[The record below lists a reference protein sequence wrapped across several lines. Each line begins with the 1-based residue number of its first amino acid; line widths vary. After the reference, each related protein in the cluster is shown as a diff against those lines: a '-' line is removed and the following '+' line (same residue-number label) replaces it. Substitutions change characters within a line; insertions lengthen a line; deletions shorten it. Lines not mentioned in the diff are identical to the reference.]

1 MFSAAVIAAILALVV
16 TGVRGGVLP
25 TKSRGL
31 ASIPGFCA
39 GEEALDDLRDLSE
52 DSYKKISGRY
62 GSVSFINGRII
73 NPPYP
78 PLNNLTNVLTF

>member
-1 MFSAAVIAAILALVV
+1 MMSAAVAAIVLALAVV
-16 TGVRGGVLP
+16 NGVQGGVLP
-25 TKSRGL
+25 TKNRGL

-62 GSVSFINGRII
+62 GSVSFIKQ
-73 NPPYP
+73 
-78 PLNNLTNVLTF
+78 

>member
-1 MFSAAVIAAILALVV
+1 MSAATAIVVLVLAVV
-16 TGVRGGVLP
+16 SGVRGGVLP
-25 TKSRGL
+25 TQNRGL

-39 GEEALDDLRDLSE
+39 GQEALDDLRDLSE

-78 PLNNLTNVLTF
+78 H

>member
-1 MFSAAVIAAILALVV
+1 MSTAAIAIMVLVLAVV
-16 TGVRGGVLP
+16 SGVQGGVLP
-25 TKSRGL
+25 TQNRGL

-39 GEEALDDLRDLSE
+39 GQEALDDLRDLSE
-52 DSYKKISGRY
+52 DSYKKITGRY

-78 PLNNLTNVLTF
+78 H

>member
-52 DSYKKISGRY
+52 DSYKKITGRY

-73 NPPYP
+73 NPPS
-78 PLNNLTNVLTF
+78 LK

>member
-1 MFSAAVIAAILALVV
+1 MISTAATVIAIVLAFVV
-16 TGVRGGVLP
+16 FGVRGGVLP
-25 TKSRGL
+25 TKNRGL
-31 ASIPGFCA
+31 SSIPGFCA

-78 PLNNLTNVLTF
+78 H

>member
-1 MFSAAVIAAILALVV
+1 MSAAATAIVVLVLAVV
-16 TGVRGGVLP
+16 NGVRGGVLP
-25 TKSRGL
+25 TKNRGL
-31 ASIPGFCA
+31 ASIEGFCA
-39 GEEALDDLRDLSE
+39 GQEALDDLRDLSE

-78 PLNNLTNVLTF
+78 H

>member
-1 MFSAAVIAAILALVV
+1 MMSVAAAAIAMILALSAAN
-16 TGVRGGVLP
+16 GVRGGVLP

-39 GEEALDDLRDLSE
+39 GDEALDDLRDLSE
-52 DSYKKISGRY
+52 DSYKKITGRY

-73 NPPYP
+73 NPPP
-78 PLNNLTNVLTF
+78 

>member
-1 MFSAAVIAAILALVV
+1 MTLAAAAIVLALAVV
-16 TGVRGGVLP
+16 SGVQGGVLP
-25 TKSRGL
+25 TKNRGL

-62 GSVSFINGRII
+62 GSVSFIKQ
-73 NPPYP
+73 
-78 PLNNLTNVLTF
+78 

>member
-1 MFSAAVIAAILALVV
+1 MLVATAAALLLFI
-16 TGVRGGVLP
+16 GVEGGVLP
-25 TKSRGL
+25 TKNRGL
-31 ASIPGFCA
+31 ASIKGFCA
-39 GEEALDDLRDLSE
+39 GDEALDDLRDLT
-52 DSYKKISGRY
+52 DDAYKKISGRY

>member
-1 MFSAAVIAAILALVV
+1 MSAAAATIAVLALVV

-39 GEEALDDLRDLSE
+39 GQEALDDLRDLSE
-52 DSYKKISGRY
+52 DSYKKITGRY
-62 GSVSFINGRII
+62 GSVSFIKQ
-73 NPPYP
+73 
-78 PLNNLTNVLTF
+78 

>member
-1 MFSAAVIAAILALVV
+1 MSAASTTAIILVLAVV
-16 TGVRGGVLP
+16 SGVRGGVLP

-62 GSVSFINGRII
+62 GSVSFIKQ
-73 NPPYP
+73 
-78 PLNNLTNVLTF
+78 

>member
-1 MFSAAVIAAILALVV
+1 MSVTAIFLVLAAVN
-16 TGVRGGVLP
+16 GVRGGVLP
-25 TKSRGL
+25 TKHRGL

-39 GEEALDDLRDLSE
+39 GEEVLDDLRDLSE
-52 DSYKKISGRY
+52 DSYKKITGRY

-73 NPPYP
+73 NPP

>member
-1 MFSAAVIAAILALVV
+1 MSAASAATIFLVLAVV
-16 TGVRGGVLP
+16 NGVRGGVLP
-25 TKSRGL
+25 TKNRGL
-31 ASIPGFCA
+31 ASIEGFCA
-39 GEEALDDLRDLSE
+39 GQEALDDLRDLSE

-73 NPPYP
+73 SPPT